1 MAAAST
7 LTWDIT
13 PPRRPSLDDIGGAT
27 LADDAAY
34 PPHKATMPY
43 ADQLNQ
49 CQTQIERLA
58 AMTEALTISVTFAAG
73 VPSVSQ
79 FTSMR
84 TTTVIGDFTVTDNGT
99 GDTTITWP
107 ANAVTTSTGGPMP
120 ALNDTTVG
128 GGITASLVALGV
140 RVLTWTG
147 AATPADRNFTVTVR

>member
-7 LTWDIT
+7 LTFDIT

-27 LADDAAY
+27 LVDDAAR

-49 CQTQIERLA
+49 CQLQIERLA
-58 AMTEALTISVTFAAG
+58 AMTEVLTLTVTFAAG

-79 FTSMR
+79 FTASR
-84 TTTVIGDFTVTDNGT
+84 TTVVIGDFTVTDNGT

-107 ANAVTTSTGGPMP
+107 ANTVTTSTGGPVP
-120 ALNDTTVG
+120 GLNDTTVG

-147 AATPADRNFTVTVR
+147 AATPADRDFTVTVR

>member
-1 MAAAST
+1 MAAASS

-58 AMTEALTISVTFAAG
+58 AITEVVTLSVTFAAG

-79 FTSMR
+79 FTAMR
-84 TTTVIGDFTVTDNGT
+84 TTTVIGDFTVTDNGP

-107 ANAVTTSTGGPMP
+107 ASTFPTSTGGPMVTINEDVD
-120 ALNDTTVG
+120 AL
-128 GGITASLVALGV
+128 APRALLVALGV
-140 RVLTWTG
+140 RVVTKNAAA
-147 AATPADRNFTVTVR
+147 AATDIAFTVTVR

>member
-1 MAAAST
+1 MAAATS
-7 LTWDIT
+7 LTFDIT
-13 PPRRPSLDDIGGAT
+13 PPRRPSLDDIGGAVAT
-27 LADDAAY
+27 DHATRA
-34 PPHKATMPY
+34 PTKATMPY
-43 ADQLNQ
+43 ADAWNQ
-49 CQTQIERLA
+49 MQRQDERMA
-58 AMTEALTISVTFAAG
+58 AMTEVVVLSITFAAG

-79 FTSMR
+79 FTAMR

-107 ANAVTTSTGGPMP
+107 ANTVTTSTGGPMP
-120 ALNDTTVG
+120 GLNDATVG